1 MQIADSVA
9 LVTGAGRGLGR
20 HFATQLL
27 ERGAAK
33 VYAAA
38 RRPESV
44 DVPGVEVLPLDITD
58 PKSVAAA
65 AAAAGDVTLLVNN
78 AGIATF
84 TDLVIGDMDRIRL
97 EMETNYF
104 GLLNMVRAFA
114 PVLRA
119 GGGGALVNMLSVAS
133 WVGGEHAGAYNTA
146 KAAAWSLTNCV
157 RLELAAQNTL
167 VSGVVLGPTDTD
179 MMAGME
185 LPKNDPAAAVRTVLD
200 EVEAGRT
207 EILVDE
213 FAAMAKTALS
223 LDPADV
229 RPPAVQEA

>member
-157 RLELAAQNTL
+157 RLELAAQNTQ

-200 EVEAGRT
+200 DVEAGRT

>member
-1 MQIADSVA
+1 MKIADSVV

-33 VYAAA
+33 VYATA

-44 DVPGVEVLPLDITD
+44 DVPGAEVLALDISD

-65 AAAAGDVTLLVNN
+65 AAAAGDVTLVVNN

-84 TDLVIGDMDRIRL
+84 TDLVTGDMDGIRR

-114 PVLRA
+114 PVLKA
-119 GGGGALVNMLSVAS
+119 GGGGALVNMLSVAA
-133 WVGGEHAGAYNTA
+133 WVGGEHAGAYNAA

-167 VSGVVLGPTDTD
+167 VTGVILGPTDTD
-179 MMAGME
+179 MIAGLEM
-185 LPKNDPAAAVRTVLD
+185 PKNDPAVCVRTVLD
-200 EVEAGRT
+200 GVEAGRA
-207 EILVDE
+207 EILVDA
-213 FAAMAKTALS
+213 FATMAKECLS
-223 LDPADV
+223 LDPTEIPRPEDLDV
-229 RPPAVQEA
+229 

>member
-1 MQIADSVA
+1 
-9 LVTGAGRGLGR
+9 
-20 HFATQLL
+20 
-27 ERGAAK
+27 
-33 VYAAA
+33 
-38 RRPESV
+38 
-44 DVPGVEVLPLDITD
+44 
-58 PKSVAAA
+58 
-65 AAAAGDVTLLVNN
+65 
-78 AGIATF
+78 
-84 TDLVIGDMDRIRL
+84 MDRIRL

>member
-58 PKSVAAA
+58 PMSVAAA
-65 AAAAGDVTLLVNN
+65 AAAADDVTLLVNN

-84 TDLVIGDMDRIRL
+84 TDLVTGDMDRIRL

-179 MMAGME
+179 MIAGMD
-185 LPKNDPAAAVRTVLD
+185 LPKNDPAAAVQTVLD

-223 LDPADV
+223 LDPAI
-229 RPPAVQEA
+229 

>member
-157 RLELAAQNTL
+157 RLELAAHNTL

>member
-146 KAAAWSLTNCV
+146 KAAAWSLTKCV